1 MKRLIGILSVA
12 AICIFTQN
20 AIAQNLKFGHI
31 NRNELIQAMPEF
43 DSARVAL
50 ERLNKELSDA
60 SDQLQ
65 VEFNTKYQA
74 YLKDQKNLTDIV
86 RQTKEQ
92 ELQDY
97 QRRLTDFQTNAQNQ
111 MQDKQVELFTPITE
125 KADKAIKDVG
135 KENGFIYIFDVS
147 PPSQVTYF
155 DESKSTNVMQLVKT
169 KLGIK

>member
-65 VEFNTKYQA
+65 VEFISKGS
-74 YLKDQKNLTDIV
+74 
-86 RQTKEQ
+86 
-92 ELQDY
+92 
-97 QRRLTDFQTNAQNQ
+97 
-111 MQDKQVELFTPITE
+111 E
-125 KADKAIKDVG
+125 KPD
-135 KENGFIYIFDVS
+135 
-147 PPSQVTYF
+147 
-155 DESKSTNVMQLVKT
+155 
-169 KLGIK
+169 